1 MPYIANADL
10 KKPTLA
16 SILNL
21 RRRFGMLAGLL
32 LVFLACYL
40 WLSWQNVKK
49 EQSSKLSSIAEL
61 SGNSLDS
68 YFAHYENSLKVLAED
83 LVSGSDSINL
93 ARSQILIKQFLKT
106 HPDLLVTN
114 VLAPDGQMLLTTEE
128 LAGNKLPSQ
137 GNAPSF
143 IIGRDE
149 LQKGVNFN
157 VGRVFYGPLIKEWI
171 IPLRYAVRDK
181 NGGLLYIVTTAL
193 PLTKFQNLWTDYAVS
208 ASASRELQEN
218 SARAL
223 PVNTTLG
230 LVRDDEFL
238 ISRYP
243 AFDKA
248 VLKDVYSNPRV
259 GVLIEHLKK
268 NDYPLRGDIA
278 GVGGTNSGKNLYSF
292 RRLSHHPITLFVTI
306 PLTNVSST
314 WKSQVWP
321 VIAIWSV
328 LVLAFIVVYFRI
340 EKNQLA
346 WDRGRE
352 LTIKRLES
360 IYNGSNDAFLLL
372 AYNTI
377 TDCNSRAVEIF
388 GLESKS
394 EILSR
399 KLWDF
404 SPPTQLDGQESRL
417 AATELTA
424 KAQRVGK
431 SYCEWTFK
439 RKDGLTFTAEVLL
452 SSFCYDGVWILQV
465 SIRDINLRKKV

>member
-1 MPYIANADL
+1 
-10 KKPTLA
+10 
-16 SILNL
+16 
-21 RRRFGMLAGLL
+21 MLAVLL

-83 LVSGSDSINL
+83 LVNGGDSINL
-93 ARSQILIKQFLKT
+93 ARSQVLLKQFLKA

-114 VLAPDGQMLLTTEE
+114 VLAPDGQMLVTTEE
-128 LAGNKLPSQ
+128 LVGNKLPSQ

-181 NGGLLYIVTTAL
+181 NDGLRYIVATAL
-193 PLTKFQNLWTDYAVS
+193 PLTKFQNLWTDYAVRVN
-208 ASASRELQEN
+208 ASRDLQEN

-248 VLKDVYSNPRV
+248 VLKDVYSNPRE
-259 GVLIEHLKK
+259 GVLIEHLKN
-268 NDYPLRGDIA
+268 NDHPLRGDIA
-278 GVGGTNSGKNLYSF
+278 GVGGKGSGNNLYSF
-292 RRLSHHPITLFVTI
+292 RRLSRHPITLFVTI

-328 LVLAFIVVYFRI
+328 LVLAAIVVYFRL

-346 WDRGRE
+346 WDRDRE
-352 LTIKRLES
+352 MTIERLES
-360 IYNGSNDAFLLL
+360 IFNGSNDALLLL

-377 TDCNSRAVEIF
+377 TDCNSRAAEVF

-404 SPPTQLDGQESRL
+404 SPPKQLDGQESRQ
-417 AATELTA
+417 AATELIA

-431 SYCEWTFK
+431 NYFEWVFK
-439 RKDGLTFTAEVLL
+439 RKDGQTFTAEVLL
-452 SSFCYDGVWILQV
+452 SSFCYDGVWILQA
-465 SIRDINLRKKV
+465 SIRDINLRKKSIKE